1 MTSLSY
7 LGLTGRRGICFPKI
21 SYILCHSFHLQ
32 MSTKIAVY
40 IPETTISSLKKEFNI
55 EDADLNDFV
64 TSMIERRI
72 AEHIGETNSKVF
84 SESETKELEDDL
96 KGLGYI

>member
-1 MTSLSY
+1 M
-7 LGLTGRRGICFPKI
+7 CFPKI
-21 SYILCHSFHLQ
+21 SYILCHSFLLL

-64 TSMIERRI
+64 TSMIERRV
-72 AEHIGETNSKVF
+72 AEHIGETNSNVF

>member
-7 LGLTGRRGICFPKI
+7 LGLTGKKRHVLSENFLYTV
-21 SYILCHSFHLQ
+21 SSFLLL

-64 TSMIERRI
+64 TSMIERRV
-72 AEHIGETNSKVF
+72 AEHIGETNSNVF